1 MIKTYYPLILIFA
14 YIFGVATFI
23 EIFEEGWDWMIW
35 MSHFMA
41 GFFLVFSFF
50 KFLDLKGFAKAYSTY
65 DIVAKKIPAYGFI
78 YPFLELGLGIF
89 FALKLFP
96 LYTNIF
102 TFILMSVSTIGVV
115 QTLRIKSDF
124 QCACLG
130 TIFKLPITRITFFE
144 DPLIVLIFFGLILFF
159 IF

>member
-1 MIKTYYPLILIFA
+1 MIKTYFPLILIFS
-14 YIFGVATFI
+14 YIFGAATFI
-23 EIFEEGWDWMIW
+23 EIVEEGWDWMIW

-50 KFLDLKGFAKAYSTY
+50 KFLDLKGFAKAYATY

-78 YPFLELGLGIF
+78 YPFLELGLGIL

-130 TIFKLPITRITFFE
+130 TIFKLPMTRITLFE
-144 DPLIVLIFFGLILFF
+144 DLLMVLMSLGMILMLI
-159 IF
+159 